1 MPMPISALFLAFA
14 AQAVPPAQPPIT
26 VVAPQQE
33 GRTFISPMGEPFRAG
48 PRGDALAAWFYRADR
63 NHDGYLTVAE
73 MQADADRFFDTLDKD
88 HDGEIDPDEVT
99 RYESELAPEVQGEPT
114 AMYDT
119 RGSDSSSDQGESASD
134 QAQDPNEEVP
144 IPGGGVDG
152 PQGAGQYSLINLPE
166 PVTAA
171 DTDINRSITRDE
183 FRHAAFQRFVLLD
196 TNHTGRLTLAGLEA
210 MRPVGSIF
218 AVHHHHRG
226 GGRRGDRSSGGQQP

>member
-1 MPMPISALFLAFA
+1 MPIPTLLLAFVGQLA
-14 AQAVPPAQPPIT
+14 APPPSQPPIT

-48 PRGDALAAWFYRADR
+48 PRGDALAAWFYGADR

-99 RYESELAPEVQGEPT
+99 RYESEVAPEVQGEP
-114 AMYDT
+114 ASIYDT
-119 RGSDSSSDQGESASD
+119 RGRDSSDNQGASASD

-144 IPGGGVDG
+144 IPGGGIDG
-152 PQGAGQYSLINLPE
+152 PQGGGQYSLINLPE

-183 FRHAAFQRFVLLD
+183 FTHAAFQRFVLLD
-196 TNHTGRLTLAGLEA
+196 TNHTGRLTLAQLEG
-210 MRPVGSIF
+210 MRPAGSIF
-218 AVHHHHRG
+218 ASHHHR
-226 GGRRGDRSSGGQQP
+226 RRNHRGDRSSGGQQP